1 MCHRF
6 GQRKRGT
13 KFVTFRF
20 SYFDACA
27 RARARGER
35 CLLNNRGG
43 APTSRTPVPAP
54 PPGSTRQWDNLSEEV
69 SNTKH
74 NDTTSPTTHT
84 IRSRLTKCVTCATP
98 RTASFS
104 TSAPSS
110 GHRSSDH
117 PSCELATQSRRLN
130 RRYRRGPREG
140 RIGMCPPLECPRE
153 R

>member
-27 RARARGER
+27 GPGAGRAVFVER
-35 CLLNNRGG
+35 NRGG

-54 PPGSTRQWDNLSEEV
+54 PRQHTSVDNLSEEV

-84 IRSRLTKCVTCATP
+84 IRSRLTKCVTCHAP
-98 RTASFS
+98 HLS
-104 TSAPSS
+104 TSAPTS